1 MTEVRFTISMNL
13 SLFAVILNGAF
24 SICSAMPNMDA
35 VREIL
40 FEQSLLFSKSDVL
53 GSDDIESD
61 WMYKRGASASGMI
74 GNAKMVGNNGLGL
87 PTFGDSF
94 LKFLK
99 TLGL

>member
-1 MTEVRFTISMNL
+1 MTKENPTIKMNF
-13 SLFAVILNGAF
+13 SLFAVILIGA

-53 GSDDIESD
+53 GSDDMESD
-61 WMYKRGASASGMI
+61 WMYKRGASASGII
-74 GNAKMVGNNGLGL
+74 GNARMIGNNGLGL
-87 PTFGDSF
+87 PTFGDSL

-99 TLGL
+99 TLGF